1 MSAVDDYASNNE
13 QYALTHTGGV
23 PGRPSKHIAVVACM
37 DARMSIAPMLGMR
50 DGEAHVLR
58 NAGGVVTDDV
68 VRSLAISQRLL
79 GTREIMLIHHTD
91 CGMQTTTED
100 GFKRAVEAE
109 TGIRPPWAVE
119 SFGDAEQDVRQS
131 IGRLRASPFIP
142 HKDAIRGFVFDVDTG
157 KLNEVA

>member
-1 MSAVDDYASNNE
+1 MSAVDDYANNNE
-13 QYALTHTGGV
+13 QYALTHAGGV
-23 PGRPSKHIAVVACM
+23 PGRPSKRIAVVACM
-37 DARMSIAPMLGMR
+37 DARMSVFPMLGMR

-68 VRSLAISQRLL
+68 VRSLVISQRLL

-100 GFKRAVEAE
+100 EFKRAVEAE
-109 TGIRPPWAVE
+109 TGIRPSWAVE

-131 IGRLRASPFIP
+131 IARLMASPFIP

-157 KLNEVA
+157 KLNEVV